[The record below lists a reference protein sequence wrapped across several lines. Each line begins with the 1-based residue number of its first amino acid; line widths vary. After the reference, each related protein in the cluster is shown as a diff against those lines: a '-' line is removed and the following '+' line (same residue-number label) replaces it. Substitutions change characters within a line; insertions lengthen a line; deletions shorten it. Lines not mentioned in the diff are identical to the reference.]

1 MDLLS
6 EMGVNYFST
15 ARTSPTLTKTTILSW
30 FLERARHIAALY
42 AELPIRKASAPGS
55 CEGAVTAVNETVGVL
70 YRQTGSGLVQ
80 HRIDVL
86 DLLPELGRRCRIDYA
101 APGRDGSGS
110 SARRLRRAAIEYRQ

>member
-6 EMGVNYFST
+6 EMGVDYFST
-15 ARTSPTLTKTTILSW
+15 ARTSPTLAKITIVSW

-55 CEGAVTAVNETVGVL
+55 YEGAIVIAAVNETVGVL
-70 YRQTGSGLVQ
+70 YQQTGSGLIQ
-80 HRIDVL
+80 HRIDAL

-101 APGRDGSGS
+101 APGHGGSGS
-110 SARRLRRAAIEYRQ
+110 SARRLRRRQ